1 MKTTYHRSSALKRRG
16 IAYIWFII
24 MGMTLIA
31 FVGLAIEVS
40 YVLLTANQL
49 QNAVDAASLAGASK
63 VQIDE
68 VAAREKATTIAEAN
82 TAAKQ
87 SVELDP
93 NDIILGYFDRDTSLF
108 DPLASSY
115 NAVKVVARRTDGSAS
130 GAVPLLFFGPL
141 FGVDDANV
149 VRSAI
154 AMIGGGFGAGFLILD
169 PRTTSCAL
177 RFSGNNALTLE
188 NAPGYEGEAAIQ
200 VNSND
205 PCALCAS
212 GSSLVINATET
223 NIVGDACFNGNPT
236 LNTEINPDSPE
247 VPDPLK
253 DLPDPPYGPP
263 DLGSITTSG
272 TYPPGYYSG
281 G

>member
-68 VAAREKATTIAEAN
+68 DAARNLAITIASAN
-82 TAAKQ
+82 SAAKQ
-87 SVELDP
+87 AIELDP
-93 NDIILGYFDRDTSLF
+93 NDNNASDGDIVLGSYDRDTSLF

-154 AMIGGGFGAGFLILD
+154 AMIGGG
-169 PRTTSCAL
+169 
-177 RFSGNNALTLE
+177 
-188 NAPGYEGEAAIQ
+188 
-200 VNSND
+200 
-205 PCALCAS
+205 
-212 GSSLVINATET
+212 
-223 NIVGDACFNGNPT
+223 
-236 LNTEINPDSPE
+236 
-247 VPDPLK
+247 
-253 DLPDPPYGPP
+253 
-263 DLGSITTSG
+263 
-272 TYPPGYYSG
+272 
-281 G
+281 